1 MGTPLAIPRRRLSV
15 DEYHRLG
22 AAGVLHEDERI
33 ELIEG
38 EMIEMAPIGSRHLA
52 KVNRLSRMLGRE
64 VGDEAT
70 VSTQNPLSLPPEDE
84 PVPDIALLKVRADD
98 YEAAIPTAQDVLL
111 VIEVADT
118 TLPYDR
124 DVKIPLYAR
133 CGILEVWLVNVQ
145 SQALSIYLDP
155 GPKGYRTLLTPGID
169 EIISPSLL
177 PQAKVKLAQLWG

>member
-1 MGTPLAIPRRRLSV
+1 MGTPLAVPRRRLSV

-52 KVNRLSRMLGRE
+52 KVNRLSRMLSRD
-64 VGDEAT
+64 VGDGAI
-70 VSTQNPLSLPPEDE
+70 VSTQNPLAFPPEDE
-84 PVPDIALLKVRADD
+84 PLPDIALLKARADD
-98 YEAAIPTAQDVLL
+98 YESAIPSARDVLL

-133 CGILEVWLVNVQ
+133 HGIPEVWLVDVQ
-145 SQALSIYLDP
+145 NQALSIYLDP
-155 GPKGYRTLLTPGID
+155 GPKGYRRLLTPGRD

-177 PQAKVKLAQLWG
+177 PQAKVTLAQLWG